1 MIPSVCCSCGSM
13 KHEKTK
19 SPVHPT
25 PQIEVVP
32 LAHIIENKIWP
43 DHPGRMGLFPGLL
56 ASSFATLRAHRS
68 LPSFPGGNGTIEVP
82 RLRSTRLGSRVPS
95 VPEKLLTDRT
105 AQVAPNP
112 MTQNKSETVP
122 ATSSSG
128 AFAHRPREH
137 GHAQRILASHCS
149 KKISACF
156 SLLTV
161 LGSLC
166 SPPTGAWTCP

>member
-1 MIPSVCCSCGSM
+1 MIPSVCS
-13 KHEKTK
+13 
-19 SPVHPT
+19 VYPT

-32 LAHIIENKIWP
+32 VAHIENKIWP
-43 DHPGRMGLFPGLL
+43 DHPGRMGLFPCLL
-56 ASSFATLRAHRS
+56 ASSFATSIVALLSR
-68 LPSFPGGNGTIEVP
+68 GGTIQVP
-82 RLRSTRLGSRVPS
+82 RLWSTRQGSRVPS
-95 VPEKLLTDRT
+95 VPEKLLTDRK